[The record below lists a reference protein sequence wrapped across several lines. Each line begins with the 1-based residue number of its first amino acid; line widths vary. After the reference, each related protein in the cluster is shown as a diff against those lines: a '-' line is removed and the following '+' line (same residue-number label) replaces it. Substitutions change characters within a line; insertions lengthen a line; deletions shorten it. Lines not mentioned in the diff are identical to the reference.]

1 MGRRGLTFLASIAA
15 LSLASNADARGLLG
29 GSKIVLKAGRLAD
42 ALRDLSVRSG
52 SDLLFAPDVVENL
65 RNKRLVGALDVEP
78 LLARLLEGTG
88 LGYRRVGDGVYIVF
102 RLEPDQPT
110 ALPEVLVIGRKTQN
124 ADIRRTENDIQAYRV
139 ATSEDIRSSH
149 ADNLDQF
156 LRSRQPNNA
165 EREGPSTDAQSQYAA
180 NRSELNLHGL
190 GPSQTLVLVDGA
202 RMPSAISQFYELDIY
217 QPDLNGLPLLA
228 IDRIESLTGTAGGIY
243 GPGATGGVV
252 NVILKRDYRGAE
264 VSTTFGVTG
273 RGDGLRRRFDGRIG
287 FTPDDGATD
296 VMINVSRAET
306 DGLRAGD
313 RDYAMRRQRLI
324 FSQNPTDSW
333 NFPVIDGVLFSS
345 RSGAPLTLSPALG
358 GASLGSSFTYLQT
371 GHSGVGDGSILL
383 ANAGRLPDKL
393 PPDGNGKT
401 RTLVSATTVT
411 SLLLNARHRFGDRAE
426 VFIDF
431 IGYENEGRAVL
442 GQPNYGLGVG
452 AYRGTEDLGDSFP
465 FQEPVSVSLALPG
478 FDATV
483 RNRLRTM
490 RASIG
495 AIVSLPGAWRGEF
508 SYSTGATRN
517 RVRQRGFTFS
527 RNFSLAFPL
536 MQPGLDGEPTPNPF
550 APWDEFARALEAYR
564 VPDNLSFER
573 TLRLRDF
580 NVRLG
585 GPLLKRDA
593 GDVALSLQAE
603 RREEKAKVPAWDVN
617 GASDISPLADPSFSV
632 TTSSVYGE
640 LRAPIVSRDSSVTLL
655 RGLEMQLAARHDS
668 VQADIPGDQLSVTHE
683 TIRIGYSRAGTLYT
697 AGLRVFPWDSLLLR
711 GSVATGALPPT
722 PQQMS
727 SGVYTVGLPQTY
739 VSNYADPARGG
750 IFVGAEKPAVL
761 VSRGS
766 ANLLPEQARTLAI
779 GFVVNPDGGRGPR
792 ISLDYTHTEKRGE
805 IIASGGVE
813 YILANEVRYP
823 DRIVRDPLTPNDIAA
838 GYTGGVITRIDATF
852 MNAGRT
858 TVDAVDLHVDQGFHL
873 GRGDRLRLRGS
884 LTWTPRLTRRI
895 VLDGPSLH
903 YVDTDDGPLRWRGNA
918 GATWDHGDLTVGIDA
933 QYYDDYYATGSVAF
947 LNRKTTGDLPGY
959 YIPAQVYLDATAAYR
974 LQVGQGPDRSRDVE
988 IRFGVQN
995 LLGRDPP
1002 IVANS
1007 QLGYSF
1013 YGDPRGRRFE
1023 LSVSARF

>member
-1 MGRRGLTFLASIAA
+1 MASIAA

-29 GSKIVLKAGRLAD
+29 GSKIVLKEGRLAD

-88 LGYRRVGDGVYIVF
+88 LGYRRVGDGAYIVF
-102 RLEPDQPT
+102 RLELDQPT
-110 ALPEVLVIGRKTQN
+110 ALPEMLVIGRKTQN

-156 LRSRQPNNA
+156 LRSRQPSNA

-202 RMPSAISQFYELDIY
+202 RMPSTISQFYELDIY

-264 VSTTFGVTG
+264 VSTTFGATG
-273 RGDGLRRRFDGRIG
+273 RGDGIRRRFDGRIG

-313 RDYAMRRQRLI
+313 RDYALRRQRLI
-324 FSQNPTDSW
+324 FSQNPADSW

-383 ANAGRLPDKL
+383 ASAGRLPDKL
-393 PPDGNGKT
+393 PPDGNGTT

-452 AYRGTEDLGDSFP
+452 AYRGTEALGDSFP

-490 RASIG
+490 RASVG
-495 AIVSLPGAWRGEF
+495 AIVSLPGAWRGELT
-508 SYSTGATRN
+508 YSTGATRN
-517 RVRQRGFTFS
+517 RVRQRGFAFS
-527 RNFSLAFPL
+527 RNFSLAFSL

-550 APWDEFARALEAYR
+550 APWDEFARALKAYM

-573 TLRLRDF
+573 TLRLRDI

-585 GPLLKRDA
+585 GPLLKRES

-603 RREEKAKVPAWDVN
+603 RREERAKVPAWDVN
-617 GASDISPLADPSFSV
+617 GSRDIAPLANPSFSV

-640 LRAPIVSRDSSVTLL
+640 LRAPIVSRASSLMLL
-655 RGLEMQLAARHDS
+655 RGLEMQLAVRHDN
-668 VQADIPGDQLSVTHE
+668 VQADIPGRLLTITYE
-683 TIRIGYSRAGTLYT
+683 TPRIRYDRAGTVYT
-697 AGLRVFPWDSLLLR
+697 AGVRVFPLDELLLR
-711 GSVATGALPPT
+711 GSVATGAIPPT

-727 SGVYTVGLPQTY
+727 SAVYTFGLPET
-739 VSNYADPARGG
+739 YADPRRGG
-750 IFVGAEKPAVL
+750 AFVGAEKPVVL
-761 VSRGS
+761 LGS
-766 ANLLPEQARTLAI
+766 GSPNLLPERARTLAI

-805 IIASGGVE
+805 IISSGGAG
-813 YILANEVRYP
+813 YILANETLYP
-823 DRIVRDPLTPNDIAA
+823 DRIVRDPLSAADIAA
-838 GYTGGVITRIDATF
+838 GYTGGVITQIDATF

-858 TVDAVDLHVDQGFHL
+858 TIDAVDLHVDQKFRL
-873 GRGDRLRLRGS
+873 GQDDRLRLHGA

-895 VLDGPSLH
+895 ALDGPSLQ

-918 GATWDHGDLTVGIDA
+918 GATWDHGDLTLGLDA
-933 QYYDDYYATGSVAF
+933 QYYDDYYATGPVIF
-947 LNRKTTGDLPGY
+947 LNRETTGNLPGY

-974 LQVGQGPDRSRDVE
+974 LQVGEGPDRSRDVE

-995 LLGRDPP
+995 LLARDPP